1 MMRRRPSPGLFAVA
15 VWCLVLGMGFG
26 GRLVAE
32 GLPAK
37 PVTHVLDE
45 AGLFDRH
52 PKRLE
57 LISGRLLE
65 LQENHDLPVYLV
77 LYGGLLDANLADQA
91 RELHRAWIGD
101 RLDGI
106 VVVWDGDMRQ
116 LEFGLPMTAHLD
128 LEEQN
133 GPMTRMPDHRLDPVL
148 KEVRS
153 SVEGLDD
160 KRELVERLSVVL
172 VARLDWMLRDLQPRR
187 GITAG
192 EVAVA
197 TLALGGIL
205 GLLGLVAAK
214 FLRQSEIETRRQ
226 CYFPDVVV
234 GGRLGASFGGGRVA
248 VVDYMKSEPE
258 EEE

>member
-1 MMRRRPSPGLFAVA
+1 MMRRTPSPRILAVA
-15 VWCLVLGMGFG
+15 GWCLVLGAVFG

-32 GLPAK
+32 DLPAK

-45 AGLFDRH
+45 SGLFDRH
-52 PKRLE
+52 PERLE
-57 LISGRLLE
+57 LISGRLLG
-65 LQENHDLPVYLV
+65 LQESHDLPVYLV
-77 LYGGLLDANLADQA
+77 IYGGLLDASLADQA
-91 RELHRAWIGD
+91 RDLHGAWIGD
-101 RLDGI
+101 HLDGI
-106 VVVWDGDMRQ
+106 VVVWDGDLRQ

-128 LEEQN
+128 MEEQD
-133 GPMTRMPDHRLDPVL
+133 GPMTRMPSHRLLPIL
-148 KEVRS
+148 KGVRS
-153 SVEGLDD
+153 GVEGLDD
-160 KRELVERLSVVL
+160 KREYVERLSVVL
-172 VARLDWMLRDLQPRR
+172 VARLDWMLRDLQPRQ
-187 GITAG
+187 GISAG